1 MNLRETRLATET
13 VYDGVLLRVQK
24 DRVRLPDGGASVRE
38 WIAHPGASAIV
49 PLLADGSTV
58 LVRQFRYPP
67 QREFLE
73 VPAGKHD
80 RPAGGDTV
88 TAEEAE
94 ATARRELREETGLEA
109 ERWTH
114 LGATYPGI
122 GYSDERIELYLA
134 ENLTQHAQA
143 ADADEF
149 VEPVRLPFADA
160 VTMARRGELL
170 DAKTCV
176 AVLMAHAHLAGRG

>member
-1 MNLRETRLATET
+1 MDLREFRLSTER
-13 VYDGVLLRVQK
+13 VYDGVLLHVSR
-24 DRVRLPDGGASVRE
+24 DTVRLPDGGESVRE
-38 WIAHPGASAIV
+38 WIRHPGASAVV
-49 PLLADGSTV
+49 PLFDDGSTV

-80 RPAGGDTV
+80 RS
-88 TAEEAE
+88 AESGRRAEPE
-94 ATARRELREETGLEA
+94 ATARRELREEAGLEA
-109 ERWTH
+109 ARWTH

-122 GYSDERIELYLA
+122 GYTDERIELYLA
-134 ENLTQHAQA
+134 EGLTEHAQE
-143 ADADEF
+143 ADDDEF

-160 VTMARRGELL
+160 VRMARAGELL

-176 AVLMAHAHLAGRG
+176 AVLLAEAHLTARG